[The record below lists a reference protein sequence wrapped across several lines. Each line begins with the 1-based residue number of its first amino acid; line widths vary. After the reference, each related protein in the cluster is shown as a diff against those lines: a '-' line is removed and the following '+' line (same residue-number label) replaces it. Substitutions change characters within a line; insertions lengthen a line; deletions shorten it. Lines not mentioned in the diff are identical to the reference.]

1 MRKIDH
7 LLLLLAM
14 LALPILAS
22 SQSKRQLSLQE
33 ALQLAEE
40 NNLASKSAEARELAA
55 RGQYRMTNSVFLP
68 GLTVSTTGVATNDPL
83 SSFGFKLKQEIV
95 TQADF
100 DPATLNDPGRIDNF
114 NTKLEVQQPLL
125 NLDGIYARKA
135 AKNQYEA
142 MSLQTQRVKAN
153 IRYQVKKAYFMLE
166 LAQNAVGVL
175 ETSVKVAE
183 DALKLTKDN
192 EAQGFVKHADVLE
205 AMVRVDERKNQLLEA
220 QNNMQSANEFL
231 AHLLGVDLNT
241 PIETTDPMIQSPTL
255 AVWQASETTIESR
268 SDVQAIQ
275 KQIQGA
281 ENMLK
286 SEKMKFVPRL
296 NAFGAYEWNDSK
308 LLGTSA
314 NNYLV
319 GASLSWNLFGG
330 YKNVGSA
337 QHAKAQLQE
346 AQYNY
351 EDYLSQSQIQLNQ
364 AKRNVELKYQQVQSG
379 KLAREQAAESFR
391 IRNDRFAQGLE
402 KTTELLMAEAL
413 SSQKNLEFIQAIY
426 NYKEA
431 VFQLELLL
439 EKDINE

>member
-1 MRKIDH
+1 MFG
-7 LLLLLAM
+7 
-14 LALPILAS
+14 LALPYFAS
-22 SQSKRQLSLQE
+22 SQTQRQLSLQE

-40 NNLASKSAEARELAA
+40 NNLTTKSAEAHELAA
-55 RGQYRMTNSVFLP
+55 RGQYRMTNAVFLP
-68 GLTVSTTGVATNDPL
+68 GLTVSTTGVTTNDPL

-100 DPATLNDPGRIDNF
+100 DPASLNDPDRIDNF

-153 IRYQVKKAYFMLE
+153 IRYKVKKAYFMLE
-166 LAQNAVGVL
+166 LATNAVEVL
-175 ETSVKVAE
+175 QTSVKVAE
-183 DALKLTKDN
+183 DALKLTKDS
-192 EAQGFVKHADVLE
+192 EDQGFVKHADVLE

-220 QNNMQSANEFL
+220 ENNLKAANEFL
-231 AHLLGVDLNT
+231 AHLLGIDLNT
-241 PIETTDPMIQSPTL
+241 PIETTDSMLLSPAQAT
-255 AVWQASETTIESR
+255 WNASEASLETR

-286 SEKMKFVPRL
+286 SEKMKFVPRV
-296 NAFGAYEWNDSK
+296 NAFGSYEWNDSK

-314 NNYLV
+314 NAYML

-330 YKNVGSA
+330 YKNLGSA

-346 AQYNY
+346 ARYNY
-351 EDYLSQSQIQLNQ
+351 QNYLSQSQIQLNQ
-364 AKRNVELKYQQVQSG
+364 AKRNVELKYQQVESG
-379 KLAREQAAESFR
+379 KLAKEQAAESYR
-391 IRNDRFAQGLE
+391 IRSDRFAQGLE

-413 SSQKNLEFIQAIY
+413 SSQKNLEFIQSVY
-426 NYKEA
+426 NYQEA
-431 VFQLELLL
+431 VFQLEFLL